1 MDLLSLFKQTD
12 IVVQGKPFLRWTG
25 GKNWLIPT
33 IKKIVNKIEFNNYHE
48 PFIGGGSVFFSLKTN
63 QKSFISDSNKELIN
77 CYKAVKKNPEK
88 ILKILS
94 RYKQTEEQYYSLR
107 NEKNGN
113 EFIKAARFIHLNKTS
128 FNGIYRVNLKGEY
141 NVPYGKKNY
150 DFNSLSTLINSASQ
164 QLINTSINNSD
175 FNDSISN
182 IGQGDLVYLDP
193 PYTITHNNNGF
204 VRYNE
209 KLFSYEDQLQLCQF
223 IREIRYKGAYYILS
237 NAHHPEVEKIYDQF
251 NDNVYSLKRD
261 SVVGGTKKSRG
272 IYNEYLFTNIN

>member
-1 MDLLSLFKQTD
+1 M
-12 IVVQGKPFLRWTG
+12 
-25 GKNWLIPT
+25 
-33 IKKIVNKIEFNNYHE
+33 
-48 PFIGGGSVFFSLKTN
+48 
-63 QKSFISDSNKELIN
+63 
-77 CYKAVKKNPEK
+77 
-88 ILKILS
+88 
-94 RYKQTEEQYYSLR
+94 
-107 NEKNGN
+107 
-113 EFIKAARFIHLNKTS
+113 NKTS